1 MLKTFIT
8 KLKPTESQ
16 KEYLEKCFN
25 YRRFIWNY
33 CLNRYKESV
42 KYYNGFIKKSDMTK
56 HIVELRKTDEYEWMT
71 YCNNRIH
78 RRAIGDLYEII
89 ARYWNN
95 YQSSNKSSKII
106 NMAKFISKKSYKRT
120 FTIGDIPYVIKGNYF
135 IGVPQKV
142 KNRGERNRMY
152 IKCTESIKFIKQ
164 HDFKEFTIKKEG
176 SEYYIYIVYDE
187 KTNHHENNT
196 NNNNIRKVGIDM
208 GMKTFLTCVDD
219 TGKVFTYHEPKSL
232 KRQEKRTKRRQRIMD
247 RKKIGSKS
255 YEKARLKLADSLKKE
270 SNIKKD
276 YRKKIIKELYSNYD
290 VINIEPFGFNTTK
303 GVRAIN
309 RSKRRLNS
317 GTFLIDLE
325 VSNRKYP
332 DKIVNV
338 IRFQPTT
345 QTCSC
350 CGNRYFDEDK
360 LTLNDREY
368 VCTNCG
374 LVIDRDEN
382 SARNI
387 LALA

>member
-8 KLKPTESQ
+8 KLKPTETQ

-33 CLNRYKESV
+33 CLNRYMETRTEDGKFIS
-42 KYYNGFIKKSDMTK
+42 KYKMFKI
-56 HIVELRKTDEYEWMT
+56 IVELRNHNNFEWMKEI
-71 YCNNRIH
+71 NDRVH
-78 RRAIGDLYEII
+78 RSCITDLYLSIKK
-89 ARYWNN
+89 YWNKIKESKTRLDSN
-95 YQSSNKSSKII
+95 YHRPKY
-106 NMAKFISKKSYKRT
+106 KKKKTNVQT
-120 FTIGDIPYVIKGNYF
+120 FTISDTAFMIKGRYYVGIPRVGHSSLNT
-135 IGVPQKV
+135 
-142 KNRGERNRMY
+142 RMY
-152 IKCTESIKFIKQ
+152 IKCAESIKFIKQ

-187 KTNHHENNT
+187 KTNHRKET

-208 GMKTFLTCVDD
+208 GMKTFLTCVDNE
-219 TGKVFTYHEPKSL
+219 GKVFTYHEPKSL
-232 KRQEKRTKRRQRIMD
+232 KRQEKRTKRRQRILD
-247 RKKIGSKS
+247 RKVYGSKS
-255 YEKARLKLADSLKKE
+255 YEKARLKLADSIKKE

-276 YRKKIIKELYSNYD
+276 HRKKIIKELYSNYD
-290 VINIEPFGFNTTK
+290 IINIEPFGFNTYK
-303 GVRAIN
+303 GVRDIS
-309 RSKRRLNS
+309 RTKRRLNG

-332 DKIVNV
+332 DKVVNV

-360 LTLNDREY
+360 LKLTDREY
-368 VCTNCG
+368 VCTSCG

>member
-1 MLKTFIT
+1 MIKTFIT
-8 KLKPTESQ
+8 KLKPTDSQ

-33 CLNRYKESV
+33 CLNRYLETRDENNKFIS
-42 KYYNGFIKKSDMTK
+42 KYKMTT
-56 HIVELRKTDEYEWMT
+56 HIVNIRNMDKFKWMNEF
-71 YCNNRIH
+71 NNRIH
-78 RRAIGDLYEII
+78 RACISDLYVSIDK
-89 ARYWNN
+89 YWNKIKESKTRLDSN
-95 YQSSNKSSKII
+95 YHRPKYI
-106 NMAKFISKKSYKRT
+106 KKKDNSCT
-120 FTIGDIPYVIKGNYF
+120 FTIGDMPYKIKGRQF
-135 IGVPQKV
+135 IGIPMSSKSGIS
-142 KNRGERNRMY
+142 NRLY

-187 KTNHHENNT
+187 KTNYHKET

-208 GMKTFLTCVDD
+208 GMKTFLTCVDND
-219 TGKVFTYHEPKSL
+219 NNVFTYHEPKSL

-247 RKKIGSKS
+247 RKVYCSKS
-255 YEKARLKLADSLKKE
+255 YEKARLKLADSIKKE

-276 YRKKIIKELYSNYD
+276 HRKKIIKELYSNYD
-290 VINIEPFGFNTTK
+290 VINIEPFNFKTYK
-303 GVRAIN
+303 GIRNIN

-317 GTFLIDLE
+317 GIFLIDLQ

-332 DKIVNV
+332 DKIVNI
-338 IRFQPTT
+338 IRFEPTT

-350 CGNRYFDEDK
+350 CGNRYFNEDK
-360 LTLNDREY
+360 LTLRDREY

-374 LVIDRDEN
+374 LIIDRDEN

-387 LALA
+387 LALS

>member
-1 MLKTFIT
+1 MLKTIST

-33 CLNRYKESV
+33 CLNRYMETL
-42 KYYNGFIKKSDMTK
+42 KSDKTC
-56 HIVELRKTDEYEWMT
+56 IRKYDMYKIIHQLTSDDNFKWMD
-71 YCNNRIH
+71 NFSNRIY
-78 RRAIGDLYEII
+78 RECINDLYR
-89 ARYWNN
+89 ALTKYWN
-95 YQSSNKSSKII
+95 KI
-106 NMAKFISKKSYKRT
+106 ISKKTRVSSNFHRPRYKKKKDRECT
-120 FTIGDIPYVIKGNYF
+120 FSICDMKFLCKGNYYF
-135 IGVPQKV
+135 GLPLNFKTD
-142 KNRGERNRMY
+142 KYNRMY
-152 IKCTESIKFIKQ
+152 IKCAESIRFLKNCEMKM
-164 HDFKEFTIKKEG
+164 FTINKIG
-176 SEYYIYIVYDE
+176 SEYYIHIVYDE
-187 KTNHHENNT
+187 KTNHHIVQK

-208 GMKTFLTCVDD
+208 GMKTFLTCVDSD
-219 TGKVFTYHEPKSL
+219 NNVFTYHEPKTL

-247 RKKIGSKS
+247 RKVYGSKS

-276 YRKKIIKELYSNYD
+276 HRKKIIKELYSNYD
-290 VINIEPFGFNTTK
+290 VINIEPFGFNTYN

-309 RSKRRLNS
+309 RSKRRLT
-317 GTFLIDLE
+317 GGEFLIDLE
-325 VSNRKYP
+325 ESNRKYP

-350 CGNRYFDEDK
+350 CGNRLMGDDK
-360 LTLNDREY
+360 LTLTDREY

>member
-33 CLNRYKESV
+33 CLNRYMEEIKNNKISLS
-42 KYYNGFIKKSDMTK
+42 KYDMCK
-56 HIVELRKTDEYEWMT
+56 HIVQIRNKEEFKWMNEM
-71 YCNNRIH
+71 NNRIH
-78 RRAIGDLYEII
+78 RACITNLYSSIT
-89 ARYWNN
+89 RYWNLI
-95 YQSSNKSSKII
+95 KSSETRLTSNYHRPKYI
-106 NMAKFISKKSYKRT
+106 KKKDNNRT
-120 FTIGDIPYVIKGNYF
+120 FKITDMKFKIKDNYYIGLPRTGSRSTDNH
-135 IGVPQKV
+135 
-142 KNRGERNRMY
+142 MY
-152 IKCTESIKFIKQ
+152 IKCTESIKFINQ

-176 SEYYIYIVYDE
+176 SDYYIYIVYDE
-187 KTNHHENNT
+187 KTNHHMVQKND
-196 NNNNIRKVGIDM
+196 NNIRKVGIDM

-247 RKKIGSKS
+247 RKVYGSKS
-255 YEKARLKLADSLKKE
+255 YEKARLKFANSLKKE

-276 YRKKIIKELYSNYD
+276 HRKKIIKELYSKYD
-290 VINIEPFGFNTTK
+290 IINIEPFNFKTYK
-303 GVRAIN
+303 GIRAIN
-309 RSKRRLNS
+309 RSKRRLTS
-317 GTFLIDLE
+317 SLFLLELE

-338 IRFQPTT
+338 IQFQPTT

-350 CGNRYFDEDK
+350 CGNRYFNQDK
-360 LTLNDREY
+360 LTLTDREY

>member
-8 KLKPTESQ
+8 KLKPTEYQ
-16 KEYLEKCFN
+16 KDYLEKCFN

-33 CLNRYKESV
+33 CLNRYMETRKETRTSIR
-42 KYYNGFIKKSDMTK
+42 KYDMFNHILHIKKDK
-56 HIVELRKTDEYEWMT
+56 RFNWMNKF
-71 YCNNRIH
+71 CNRIH
-78 RRAIGDLYEII
+78 RSCISDLYLSID
-89 ARYWNN
+89 RYWKN
-95 YQSSNKSSKII
+95 I
-106 NMAKFISKKSYKRT
+106 ISKNTRFDSNYHRPKYIKKKSNINT
-120 FTIGDIPYVIKGNYF
+120 FTISDMKFMMIKNKYLGIPMESKSG
-135 IGVPQKV
+135 
-142 KNRGERNRMY
+142 RSNRMY
-152 IKCTESIKFIKQ
+152 IKCTESIKFIKH

-187 KTNHHENNT
+187 KTNHHIVQKND
-196 NNNNIRKVGIDM
+196 NNIRKVGIDM
-208 GMKTFLTCVDD
+208 GIKTFLTCVDSD
-219 TGKVFTYHEPKSL
+219 NNVFTYHEPKSL

-247 RKKIGSKS
+247 RKVYGSKS

-276 YRKKIIKELYSNYD
+276 HRKKIIKELYSSYD
-290 VINIEPFGFNTTK
+290 IINIEPFNFKTYK
-303 GVRAIN
+303 GIRDIN
-309 RSKRRLNS
+309 RSKRRLNPA
-317 GTFLIDLE
+317 TFLSDLQE
-325 VSNRKYP
+325 SNRKYP
-332 DKIVNV
+332 NKIVNV

-360 LTLNDREY
+360 LTLKDREY